1 MLLSIIIPCFNSE
14 KYISSMLDM
23 LIEQNLD
30 DCEVIVINDGS
41 TDDTFNICCRY
52 ASRYNNIRVIDKIN
66 EGVSV
71 ARNIGIEESRGEYIY
86 FLDSDDYLE
95 PNTLDFYRTVL
106 NTNKEISFYA
116 FGYYSKYNGKIL
128 TDYSYKMYD
137 KQKIDAMMLKQSFFE
152 KKLCFHICSCICEKD
167 FLVNNQIKF
176 TAGLKIGE
184 DIEFL
189 LKILSRAPNC
199 LYYARHCFIY
209 QIRDDSTMQGY
220 KSYSVAQWNSF
231 IVNFNLQSLFKEID
245 IEKSY
250 NFFLANSYLSNLIY
264 YLKSNSKS
272 EEMNKNF
279 IDFRSVLNRK
289 ISFGNLK
296 RFIIIKI
303 LKLVPLSFL
312 YRIFK
317 KY

>member
-52 ASRYNNIRVIDKIN
+52 ASKYNNIRVIDKIN

-71 ARNIGIEESRGEYIY
+71 ARNIGIEESRGKYIY

-106 NTNKEISFYA
+106 NADKEISFYA
-116 FGYYSKYNGKIL
+116 FGYYSKYNGKTL
-128 TDYSYKMYD
+128 NDYSYKMYD

-189 LKILSRAPNC
+189 LKILSRASNC

-220 KSYSVAQWNSF
+220 KSYSLAQWNSF
-231 IVNFNLQSLFKEID
+231 IVNFNLQSLFKEVD

-250 NFFLANSYLSNLIY
+250 NFFLANSYLSNLVY

-272 EEMNKNF
+272 EEMNRNF
-279 IDFRSVLNRK
+279 INYRFVLNRK

-296 RFIIIKI
+296 RYIIIKI
-303 LKLVPLSFL
+303 LKIVPLNFL

>member
-14 KYISSMLDM
+14 KYISSTLDM

-52 ASRYNNIRVIDKIN
+52 ASKYNNIRVIDKIN

-71 ARNIGIEESRGEYIY
+71 ARNIGIEESRGKYVY

-95 PNTLDFYRTVL
+95 PNTLDFYRNVL

-116 FGYYSKYNGKIL
+116 FGYYSKYNGKTL
-128 TDYSYKMYD
+128 NDYSYKMYD
-137 KQKIDAMMLKQSFFE
+137 KQKIDAIMLKQSFFE
-152 KKLCFHICSCICEKD
+152 KKLCFNICSCICEKD

-220 KSYSVAQWNSF
+220 KSYSLAQWNSF
-231 IVNFNLQSLFKEID
+231 IVNFNLQSLFKEVD

-303 LKLVPLSFL
+303 LKIVPLSFL

>member
-14 KYISSMLDM
+14 KYISSTLDM

-52 ASRYNNIRVIDKIN
+52 AAKYNKIRVIDKIN

-71 ARNIGIEESRGEYIY
+71 ARNIGIEESSGKYIY

-95 PNTLDFYRTVL
+95 PNTLDFYRYVL
-106 NTNKEISFYA
+106 NKNQNTSFYA

-220 KSYSVAQWNSF
+220 KSYSLAQWNSF
-231 IVNFNLQSLFKEID
+231 IVNFNLQSMFKEVD

-272 EEMNKNF
+272 GEMNKNF
-279 IDFRSVLNRK
+279 IDFRFVLNRK

-303 LKLVPLSFL
+303 LKIVPLSFL

>member
-1 MLLSIIIPCFNSE
+1 MLLSIIIPCFNSG
-14 KYISSMLDM
+14 KYISSTLDM
-23 LIEQNLD
+23 LTHQKLD
-30 DCEVIVINDGS
+30 DCEIIIVNDGS
-41 TDDTFNICCRY
+41 TDNTSEICHGYTEKYANIK
-52 ASRYNNIRVIDKIN
+52 IIDKEN

-71 ARNIGIEESRGEYIY
+71 ARNIGIEKSNGKYVY
-86 FLDSDDYLE
+86 FLDSDDTLE
-95 PNTLDFYRTVL
+95 PQTLEFYRQVL
-106 NTNKEISFYA
+106 NSNQDAVFFA
-116 FGYYSKYNGKIL
+116 FGYYSKYNGKL
-128 TDYSYKMYD
+128 LNDYSYKAYD
-137 KQKIDAMMLKQSFFE
+137 NQKIEPIMLKQSFFE

-279 IDFRSVLNRK
+279 IDFRFVLNRK

-303 LKLVPLSFL
+303 LKIVPLSFL